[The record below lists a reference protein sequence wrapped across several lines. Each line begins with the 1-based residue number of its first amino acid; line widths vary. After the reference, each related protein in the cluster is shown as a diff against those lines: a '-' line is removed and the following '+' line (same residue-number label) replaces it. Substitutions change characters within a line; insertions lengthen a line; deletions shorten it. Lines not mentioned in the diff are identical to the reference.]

1 MFRRT
6 ALAAVAL
13 IALVACKKIP
23 LKPAK
28 PLPAGTAVLYFTRSI
43 KGPLDLSIDGTRIPV
58 AQGPKG
64 GQILT
69 IQGLQPGRHRYF
81 LSSPQDAFSPDQTE
95 LQMPDDGG
103 YYEVVFAQRF
113 SAVLYGK
120 PAETP
125 VAEGLPGVKATLSA
139 K

>member
-1 MFRRT
+1 MYRRT

-13 IALVACKKIP
+13 LALAACKKIP

-28 PLPAGTAVLYFTRSI
+28 PLPAGTAVLHFTRSI
-43 KGPLDLSIDGTRIPV
+43 RGPLDLAIDGTRIPV

-64 GQILT
+64 GQVLT
-69 IQGLQPGRHRYF
+69 IEGLQPGRHRYF
-81 LSSPQDAFSPDQTE
+81 LSSPRDAFSPDQTE
-95 LQMPDDGG
+95 IQMADDGG

-113 SAVLYGK
+113 DAVLYGK
-120 PAETP
+120 PAESP
-125 VAEGLPGVKATLSA
+125 AAEGLPGVKATLSA

>member
-6 ALAAVAL
+6 TLAAVAVL
-13 IALVACKKIP
+13 ALAACKKIP

-28 PLPAGTAVLYFTRSI
+28 PLPAGTVVLHFTRAV

-64 GQILT
+64 GQVLT
-69 IQGLQPGRHRYF
+69 VEGLQPGRHRF
-81 LSSPQDAFSPDQTE
+81 FISSPQDAFSPDQAE
-95 LQMPDDGG
+95 IQLPDDGG

-113 SAVLYGK
+113 EAVLYGK
-120 PAETP
+120 PAESP
-125 VAEGLPGVKATLSA
+125 AAEGLPGVKASLKA